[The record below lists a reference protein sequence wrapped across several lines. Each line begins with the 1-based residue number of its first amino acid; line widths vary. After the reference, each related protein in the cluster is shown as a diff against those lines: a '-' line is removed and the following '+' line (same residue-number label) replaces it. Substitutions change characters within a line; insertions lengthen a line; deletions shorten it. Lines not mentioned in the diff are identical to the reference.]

1 MVILNKLVVV
11 VGLVDL
17 HNFVLIYFN
26 MNKTPPKTKNIKK
39 KGKFVGRKTAIF
51 KWPCLKRFRPSFN
64 DNKFYATRNGGTSK

>member
-1 MVILNKLVVV
+1 MVILNKLVVVV

-39 KGKFVGRKTAIF
+39 KGKICGAEDGHF
-51 KWPCLKRFRPSFN
+51 
-64 DNKFYATRNGGTSK
+64 